1 MRKVLLA
8 TTALVAMTGAA
19 AAEVGLS
26 GYYEFGYASMEDD
39 LTTDRDTM
47 FTEGEIHFNFTNT
60 TDNGM
65 TIGFHTQMVTHSHD
79 DRSTGEDMDSSYM
92 SIASDM
98 GTFRLGEY
106 DSIESTFATYHPGG
120 RNMITGDDWTLGVV
134 DSAGSAITAGLK
146 SSATGGAYGD
156 VANVTYLS
164 PSMGGLTFGMT
175 YELGDNTATASG
187 GDYQSNNDSGDNAD
201 TAIGMGYSTEVA
213 GASVSVQAQV
223 ADNGESSSSKVK
235 TTTIGTNISFGDISL
250 AVSKVDYESGTTTES
265 DTMGYGIGYQVT
277 DDLSIAVNLVDS
289 EATVSSSTDDLDTT
303 SYSVSYN
310 IVPGLNFALALNSS
324 DFVDSSAT
332 SNNMKSD
339 EMRAS
344 IQASF

>member
-26 GYYEFGYASMEDD
+26 GYYEFGYATMDDD
-39 LTTDRDTM
+39 LTADRDTM

-60 TDNGM
+60 ADNGM
-65 TIGFHTQMVTHSHD
+65 TLGFHTQMVTHSHE
-79 DRSTGEDMDSSYM
+79 DRSTGEDMDSSYL
-92 SIASDM
+92 SISSDM

-134 DSAGSAITAGLK
+134 NASGAAITSGLK

-156 VANVTYLS
+156 VANFTYLS

-175 YELGDNTATASG
+175 YELGDTTATASG
-187 GDYQSNNDSGDNAD
+187 GEYQSNNDSGDNAD
-201 TAIGMGYSTEVA
+201 TAVGAGYSTEVG
-213 GASVSVQAQV
+213 GASVSIQAQV

-289 EATVSSSTDDLDTT
+289 EATVSGSTDDLDTT

-324 DFVDSSAT
+324 DFVDSSDST
-332 SNNMKSD
+332 KNMKSD